1 MELRDIKGSIP
12 LLSSLGLWTII
23 SLIVIAIATIVAWFL
38 FRKPKQERSPQ
49 EKALL
54 ALQEL
59 QSDNLDAKSF
69 YTVISRIVRTYIEE
83 QFQIKATEK
92 TTREFLISERENPR
106 LEHRDRKALA
116 DFLVMADLIK
126 FAKFEATSN
135 SKDEAISYAEQF
147 ISCTKPTHDSQR
159 VEVAA

>member
-12 LLSSLGLWTII
+12 LLSSLGLWTIV

-38 FRKPKQERSPQ
+38 FRKPIQERSPQ
-49 EKALL
+49 EKAML

-69 YTVISRIVRTYIEE
+69 YTVLSRIVRTYIEDR
-83 QFQIKATEK
+83 FQIKATEK
-92 TTREFLISERENPR
+92 TTREFLIAEKENPR

-116 DFLVMADLIK
+116 DFLVMVDLIK

-135 SKDEAISYAEQF
+135 CKDEAMSYAEQF
-147 ISCTKPTHDSQR
+147 ISCTKPTHDSQC